1 MDLLGL
7 QAAIKSMEAGLLT
20 GMNQEEQAIAKNLID
35 YFDLK
40 SKAAALE
47 IIDHA
52 IAQFK
57 AQILAKLGE

>member
-7 QAAIKSMEAGLLT
+7 QAAIKSMEDGLLT
-20 GMNQEEQAIAKNLID
+20 GMNQEQAIAKNLID

-40 SKAAALE
+40 SKAAAIE